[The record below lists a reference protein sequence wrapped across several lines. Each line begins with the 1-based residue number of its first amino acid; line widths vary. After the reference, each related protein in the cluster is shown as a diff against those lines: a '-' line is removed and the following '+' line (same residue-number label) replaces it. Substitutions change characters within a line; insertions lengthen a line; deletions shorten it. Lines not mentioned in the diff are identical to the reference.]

1 MCQPGIDLASRAARG
16 ECLQSASPVARVC
29 GPLPC
34 PPAEFNKY
42 VRIKEPAM
50 ATTQRDTYSNVPGGL
65 APKKGPHNPQNIS
78 AKIWENAFGARYCE
92 NLLGG
97 KTNRRITPDI
107 YLAIDLS
114 VDLHLYMYINLKE
127 RPIWSFGSVLIV
139 RCKFLLV
146 EILWME
152 EILHQL
158 IGGLSQYL

>member
-1 MCQPGIDLASRAARG
+1 MCQPWIDLASRAARG

-50 ATTQRDTYSNVPGGL
+50 ATTQRDTYSNVPVGL

-97 KTNRRITPDI
+97 KPTGELPQIYMCI

-146 EILWME
+146 EICF
-152 EILHQL
+152 
-158 IGGLSQYL
+158 